1 MNNGGQCRQE
11 HFHFMAD
18 EGTSNIEVERKCAH
32 RPIVALDAHSDALIG
47 GPVEETRNTKKKGF
61 GRVSEK
67 GKQP

>member
-1 MNNGGQCRQE
+1 
-11 HFHFMAD
+11 MAD